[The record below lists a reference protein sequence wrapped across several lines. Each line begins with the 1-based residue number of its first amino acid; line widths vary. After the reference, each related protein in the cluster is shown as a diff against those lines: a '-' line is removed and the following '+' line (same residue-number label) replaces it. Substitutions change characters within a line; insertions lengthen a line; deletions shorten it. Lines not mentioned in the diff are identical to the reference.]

1 MAIVAAIKIGSPGPA
16 FYRAPRI
23 GLGGRPFRMWK
34 FRTMVV
40 NADKLG
46 GPSTSDDD
54 PRVTPIG
61 RRLRKGK
68 LDELLQ
74 LVNVLTGD
82 MSLVGPRPEVAQYV
96 DLFTPE
102 ERVILSVRPG
112 ITDLATLQNPDE
124 GATLA
129 KGGDPERIYL
139 EEIRP
144 EKLRLQLQYVRTR
157 SLLLDVKILVATAAT
172 VCRLPVPFGLGA
184 PTLRAQP

>member
-1 MAIVAAIKIGSPGPA
+1 M
-16 FYRAPRI
+16 
-23 GLGGRPFRMWK
+23 
-34 FRTMVV
+34 
-40 NADKLG
+40 
-46 GPSTSDDD
+46 
-54 PRVTPIG
+54 
-61 RRLRKGK
+61 
-68 LDELLQ
+68 
-74 LVNVLTGD
+74 
-82 MSLVGPRPEVAQYV
+82 
-96 DLFTPE
+96 
-102 ERVILSVRPG
+102 ILSVRPG